1 MYKVF
6 HLKTLSFI
14 KVLKSLYFIFLTFL
28 DFLGIKINITYPFLD
43 TARLSL
49 FETLSSLNYFP
60 KNINKNNSL
69 ADKVK
74 IDSDIQVVTDT
85 TDGSS
90 NGRGLPGSSNTTSFL
105 EKMQQE
111 RRFQFNPM
119 LAATKQKPVGSSLEL
134 KTSKSE
140 AKVNNGKISPSS
152 KPYECQYC
160 HSRLYLNRSYTR

>member
-90 NGRGLPGSSNTTSFL
+90 NGRGLPGSSKTTSFL

-119 LAATKQKPVGSSLEL
+119 LAAMKQKPARRFEL
-134 KTSKSE
+134 KTPKSE
-140 AKVNNGKISPSS
+140 TKVKNGRRISPSS

-160 HSRLYLNRSYTR
+160 HSRL